1 MAGFSCIAFFW
12 VRSFLLAPVMN
23 LGGGEVVF
31 FLTPKGVVSQ
41 IVMTRKKAQ
50 KATFFAIGKHPFF
63 RWLKGCTQKNDEIEN
78 LL

>member
-31 FLTPKGVVSQ
+31 FNPKGSCF
-41 IVMTRKKAQ
+41 TNCDDPKKSTKSDVFCNW
-50 KATFFAIGKHPFF
+50 KAPVFP
-63 RWLKGCTQKNDEIEN
+63 LVKGMYTEK
-78 LL
+78 